1 MSSEGGKGWVLRK
14 PVPFVPTPYPVV
26 RRMLDL
32 ADVDEGETVLDL
44 GCGDG
49 RILFTAAEEYG
60 ARAIGYELRPR
71 LVNHIRR
78 KAKLM
83 RLDEMV
89 QVVKQDFTAV
99 PLPNADVITLYLTRD
114 VLSLIKPRLETA
126 LSRGARIVSHGFS
139 IPGLMP
145 AEVEKRKGKVVYLY
159 KGVKRL

>member
-1 MSSEGGKGWVLRK
+1 MRK
-14 PVPFVPTPYPVV
+14 PVPFVPTPYPIV

-32 ADVDEGETVLDL
+32 AGVDEGETVLDL

-60 ARAIGYELRPR
+60 AKAIGYELRPS
-71 LVNHIRR
+71 LVNFIRE

-89 QVVKQDFTAV
+89 HVIKQDFTAS
-99 PLPNADVITLYLTRD
+99 PLPDADVITLYLTRD
-114 VLSLIKPRLETA
+114 VLSLIKPRLEAA

-145 AEVEKRKGKVVYLY
+145 AEVEKREGKVVYLY
-159 KGVKRL
+159 RGLKRV